1 VLLSENA
8 TANEP
13 KPEDLEE
20 GYADYRLEKR
30 REQGFFNNN
39 YEADRVALLL

>member
-13 KPEDLEE
+13 KPEDSEE

-30 REQGFFNNN
+30 EGNK
-39 YEADRVALLL
+39 DSTTTTTKPTG